1 MEQNT
6 VKQTENFGEV
16 IGLLKKKNI
25 KFGTS
30 KESGKN
36 YANGWIEVEVEN
48 QFGTNVMKIDVMQ
61 MELKKDGEIN
71 KAYKALQTISAE
83 YKTIDDNGKENADL
97 IQVFVKL
104 EENNYYQDGEVREG
118 MKLLA
123 STNFDKKVF
132 TPIKRVQDKA
142 TEHKAVISFGGMITK
157 VIPNENT
164 GELKVEMVGATYTG
178 KAIKHKLDV
187 SKELAQ
193 GFRGVYQ
200 EGCVTTLHY
209 MPVNA
214 VEVQEVKKD
223 VAFGN
228 APTYNITNT
237 TRKNLVCGGDAV
249 NYASDMTQ
257 EVVKQM
263 LVLRNNDL
271 EKVKEDALKKAQQG
285 AGQQAPAFGAGV
297 TPQQPVQ
304 DTGNV
309 FGGGNPFGGGSMPA
323 GNPFGA

>member
-36 YANGWIEVEVEN
+36 YANGSIEVEVEN
-48 QFGTNVMKIDVMQ
+48 QFGTNVIKIDVMQ
-61 MELKKDGEIN
+61 MELKKDGDIN
-71 KAYKALQTISAE
+71 KNYKALQTIHTE
-83 YKTIDDNGKENADL
+83 YKSIEEHGKENADL

-104 EENNYYQDGEVREG
+104 EENNYYLDGEVKEG

-123 STNFDKKVF
+123 STNFEKSAF
-132 TPIKRVQDKA
+132 TPIKRVSDKA
-142 TEHKAVISFGGMITK
+142 TPHKAQISFGGMITK
-157 VIPNENT
+157 IIPNETT

-178 KAIKHKLDV
+178 KAIKHRLDV
-187 SKELAQ
+187 SSELAQ

-200 EGCVTTLHY
+200 EGCVTVLHY

-214 VEVQEVKKD
+214 VEVKEVKQE

-228 APTYNITNT
+228 APSYNITST
-237 TRKNLVCGGDAV
+237 TRKNLICGGDQV

-263 LVLRNNDL
+263 LVLRENDL
-271 EKVKEDALKKAQQG
+271 EKVKENALKKSQQG
-285 AGQQAPAFGAGV
+285 QTSAPAFGAMPTG
-297 TPQQPVQ
+297 QPTVPA
-304 DTGNV
+304 GNT
-309 FGGGNPFGGGSMPA
+309 FGGGNPFGGGTAPA